1 MHCHDFHVSFSPLSE
16 QKLNDDMN
24 VASINDTVK
33 IMKSQLCERDS
44 EIVQLGTVIKKKE
57 EDLAKASSSIQE
69 IIGASA
75 TCEAEKLQLRDQ
87 LDSLTIVAE
96 NLESLQHQI
105 RLKDNEIDQ
114 LKGEL
119 ESLRDQ
125 LEALRSEHQQ
135 NRPPPDITQ
144 YQANRQPDIAT
155 FQSQMQP
162 DLMPGIGFQQQQA
175 SPFDLVQN
183 QGGNVENPGKLSL
196 AIKEIQIRRQIYIQY
211 VCEKINPFFSV
222 RKDFGFVY
230 PSIRQFLPLLN

>member
-1 MHCHDFHVSFSPLSE
+1 
-16 QKLNDDMN
+16 
-24 VASINDTVK
+24 
-33 IMKSQLCERDS
+33 MKSQLCERDS
-44 EIVQLGTVIKKKE
+44 EIVQLGNMIKQKE

-196 AIKEIQIRRQIYIQY
+196 AIKEIQIRRKLYIYMCVKKSIH
-211 VCEKINPFFSV
+211 FSF
-222 RKDFGFVY
+222 RKDFWVC
-230 PSIRQFLPLLN
+230 LPINKAISPHIELRKKMHVHCKLKNGLTSFSK

>member
-1 MHCHDFHVSFSPLSE
+1 M
-16 QKLNDDMN
+16 
-24 VASINDTVK
+24 
-33 IMKSQLCERDS
+33 
-44 EIVQLGTVIKKKE
+44 
-57 EDLAKASSSIQE
+57 
-69 IIGASA
+69 
-75 TCEAEKLQLRDQ
+75 
-87 LDSLTIVAE
+87 
-96 NLESLQHQI
+96 ESLQHQI

-125 LEALRSEHQQ
+125 LEALRSQHQQ

-196 AIKEIQIRRQIYIQY
+196 AIKEIQIRRQIYMCVKKSIH
-211 VCEKINPFFSV
+211 FSV

-230 PSIRQFLPLLN
+230 PSIRQFLSLLN

>member
-1 MHCHDFHVSFSPLSE
+1 MHCHYFHVSFFLLSE

-44 EIVQLGTVIKKKE
+44 EIVQLGNVIKQKE

-114 LKGEL
+114 LKSEL

-183 QGGNVENPGKLSL
+183 QGGNVENPGKLSF
-196 AIKEIQIRRQIYIQY
+196 AIKGMPR
-211 VCEKINPFFSV
+211 
-222 RKDFGFVY
+222 
-230 PSIRQFLPLLN
+230 